1 LPTLSSL
8 RISFANQLEKPHYC
22 GAFFYIGFFKVS
34 CMSDSPLRLASTVV
48 LLRDTEQGL
57 EVLLLRRNAKL
68 AFAGGA
74 WVFPGGAIDKA
85 ELAAATTEFEAARQ
99 AALREVEE
107 ECGVL
112 LAAQELVHFC
122 NWTTPEG
129 PGRRFATWF
138 FVAQAQVS
146 ATDIVIDQSEIHEF
160 QWLRPQQALDLH
172 QRGKLDLMP
181 PTFLSLRLIG
191 HYQTAV
197 DAVNALNLRTAYEVI
212 PRLCRVQGEMV
223 CLYPGDA
230 GYTQSD
236 GTVLGARHR
245 TIFAEQGTTYIHS
258 GTDVAVPPMDRP

>member
-1 LPTLSSL
+1 
-8 RISFANQLEKPHYC
+8 
-22 GAFFYIGFFKVS
+22 
-34 CMSDSPLRLASTVV
+34 MSNSPLRLASTVV
-48 LLRDTEQGL
+48 LLRDSAQGL

-74 WVFPGGAIDKA
+74 WVFPGGAIDKP
-85 ELAAATTEFEAARQ
+85 ELAAAATQMEAAKQ
-99 AALREVEE
+99 AGVREAEE

-112 LAAQELVHFC
+112 LTAEELVHFC

-138 FVAQAQVS
+138 FVVQMPS
-146 ATDIVIDQSEIHEF
+146 SSTDIVIDEGEIHEF

-172 QRGKLDLMP
+172 QRGKLNMMP
-181 PTFLSLRLIG
+181 PTYLSLCLIG
-191 HYQTAV
+191 HYQTATE
-197 DAVNALNLRTAYEVI
+197 AVEGLRQRAVYEVT

-245 TIFAEQGTTYIHS
+245 TIFAEKGTTYIHS

>member
-1 LPTLSSL
+1 
-8 RISFANQLEKPHYC
+8 
-22 GAFFYIGFFKVS
+22 
-34 CMSDSPLRLASTVV
+34 MSDSPLRLASTVV
-48 LLRDTEQGL
+48 LLRDTAQGL

-74 WVFPGGAIDKA
+74 WVFPGGAIDRP
-85 ELAAATTEFEAARQ
+85 ELAAAATQMEAAKQ
-99 AALREVEE
+99 AGVREVEE

-112 LAAQELVHFC
+112 LTVEELVHFC

-138 FVAQAQVS
+138 FVVQMPS
-146 ATDIVIDQSEIHEF
+146 SSTDIVIDEGEIHEF

-172 QRGKLDLMP
+172 QRGKLNMMP
-181 PTFLSLRLIG
+181 PTYLSLCLIG
-191 HYQTAV
+191 HYQTAAE
-197 DAVNALNLRTAYEVI
+197 AVEGLRQRAVYEVT

-245 TIFAEQGTTYIHS
+245 TIFAEKGTTYIHS